1 MRFKKVGLML
11 VSTVLVLSSNTVF
24 AKYSGV
30 GGMTK
35 HKIKSKVYKYHYD
48 NGFTGID
55 ALGWDSNLQYA
66 WSRTGAA
73 LTCNIEIDK
82 QLILKKMTEK
92 YGQFDF
98 IHDVNG
104 VGFHHLHSKKVK
116 KFCTEERV
124 KEILEVIPK
133 FEVGD
138 FPELF
143 DVKK

>member
-1 MRFKKVGLML
+1 MRFKKTTLMFVSALL
-11 VSTVLVLSSNTVF
+11 VFGSTAVW

-48 NGFTGID
+48 NGFTGVD

-73 LTCNIEIDK
+73 LTCNIDINK
-82 QLILKKMTEK
+82 KLILKNMTEK

-104 VGFHHLHSKKVK
+104 IGFHHLHSKKVK

-124 KEILEVIPK
+124 NEILNVIPK
-133 FEVGD
+133 FEAGD

-143 DVKK
+143 ES